1 MQSSNVSRERRVWQV
16 NSQNT
21 SSLIKI
27 CGEFKAAFLKDL
39 RSYVRYPAW
48 LLGEF
53 ISTPLWF
60 FFFALGVTLFSPTNS
75 TKSSVNSF
83 DFFYFG
89 FIFIILFSTAV
100 WGIGQSIRNEQ
111 QAGTLEQFFLA
122 PVNRATLIVGRWA
135 RVFLTDTLI
144 ITYTTLL
151 LYLFGGGLVTL
162 LNPMSFLF
170 SLGLYEVALIG
181 FGLFMAA
188 LTMRIKSYN
197 TISNL
202 VFFGYMILTGALFP
216 VTVIPMP
223 FRYVSLAIP
232 FTYFIDLMRH
242 AALLTPTL
250 LPESWEY
257 LAGILV
263 ALSMLFVGF
272 TVFNWIE
279 KDARN
284 R

>member
-1 MQSSNVSRERRVWQV
+1 M

-21 SSLIKI
+21 NFTKRLFE
-27 CGEFKAAFLKDL
+27 EFKASFLKDL
-39 RSYVRYPAW
+39 RSYLRYPAW
-48 LLGEF
+48 VLGEF

-60 FFFALGVTLFSPTNS
+60 FFFALGVTLFAPTTTSSSPS
-75 TKSSVNSF
+75 GGMG
-83 DFFYFG
+83 FFFFG
-89 FIFIILFSTAV
+89 FIFIILFSTSV
-100 WGIGQSIRNEQ
+100 WGVGQSIRNEQ
-111 QAGTLEQFFLA
+111 TAGTLEQFFLA

-162 LNPMSFLF
+162 LNPASFLF

-181 FGLFMAA
+181 FGLFIAG

-223 FRYVSLAIP
+223 FRYLSLAIP
-232 FTYFIDLMRH
+232 FTYFNDLMRH
-242 AALLTPTL
+242 AALGTPTIFPNVL
-250 LPESWEY
+250 EF
-257 LAGILV
+257 V
-263 ALSMLFVGF
+263 AAVFLSISMLLVGF
-272 TVFNWIE
+272 FTFNEIE
-279 KDARN
+279 KEARS
-284 R
+284 RGSIGTS

>member
-1 MQSSNVSRERRVWQV
+1 M

-21 SSLIKI
+21 NFTKRLFE
-27 CGEFKAAFLKDL
+27 EFKASFLKDL

-48 LLGEF
+48 VLGEF

-60 FFFALGVTLFSPTNS
+60 FFFALGVTLFAPT
-75 TKSSVNSF
+75 TTSSSRSGGLG
-83 DFFYFG
+83 FFFFG
-89 FIFIILFSTAV
+89 FIFIILFSTSV
-100 WGIGQSIRNEQ
+100 WGVGQSIRNEQ
-111 QAGTLEQFFLA
+111 TAGTLEQFFLA
-122 PVNRATLIVGRWA
+122 PVNRTTLIVGRWA

-162 LNPMSFLF
+162 LNPASFLF

-181 FGLFMAA
+181 FGLFIAA

-202 VFFGYMILTGALFP
+202 AFFGYMILTGALFP

-223 FRYVSLAIP
+223 FRYLSLAIP
-232 FTYFIDLMRH
+232 FTYFNDLMRH
-242 AALLTPTL
+242 AALGTPTIFPNTL
-250 LPESWEY
+250 EF
-257 LAGILV
+257 V
-263 ALSMLFVGF
+263 AAVFLSISMLLVGF
-272 TVFNWIE
+272 FTFNEIE
-279 KDARN
+279 KEARF
-284 R
+284 RGSIGTS